1 MRPFDWIK
9 KLFIKSAEHIQTS
22 LELHDFL
29 VLGGSNKSI
38 SGETITPGTAMRVAA
53 VNAAVKVLAEG
64 VAQLPL
70 FVFKRLKEGG
80 KDKVPDHWLFKLLH
94 QRPNQWQTSFEFR
107 ETMMASLL
115 LRGNAYAV
123 KVMRSTRV
131 LELIPIFPDRVQVKQ
146 AEDFILDYLI
156 TPRLGGTALHFQAK
170 DIFHIKA
177 LSSNGF
183 IGLDPLQ
190 MARESIGLSLATQR
204 HGSTLF
210 SNSAIPSGTL
220 VHPEELGEEG
230 RDNLKK
236 DWQQMT
242 GGDNQNSVVILEEGM
257 EFKPM
262 GMTSENA
269 QFLETRE
276 FQRAD
281 IAAIFRV
288 PPHMI
293 GDLKRATFSNIESQ
307 NISFITQSLMPWL
320 VRWEQA
326 IQRDL
331 VPRGERD
338 DLVAQFQVA
347 GLLRGDSKARA
358 NFYVKMV
365 QNGIY
370 SVNEIRELENLNPRE
385 GGDEFLTPLN
395 MESNED
401 EDKDDADRVDE
412 DQDRETNPA

>member
-1 MRPFDWIK
+1 MRPFGWIGKIFK
-9 KLFIKSAEHIQTS
+9 KFAEHISTS
-22 LELHDFL
+22 QELNEFL
-29 VLGGSNKSI
+29 LTGGTNKST
-38 SGETITPGTAMRVAA
+38 SGEVITPGTAMRTAA
-53 VNAAVKVLAEG
+53 VHASVKVLSEN

-70 FVFKRLKEGG
+70 FVFRRLKEGG

-94 QRPNQWQTSFEFR
+94 MRPNQWQTSFEFR
-107 ETMMASLL
+107 ETMMAALL

-123 KVMRSTRV
+123 KVMRGTRV
-131 LELIPIFPDRVQVKQ
+131 LELIPVSPDRVQVKQ
-146 AEDFILDYLI
+146 SEDLTLEYLI
-156 TPRLGGTALHFQAK
+156 TPRLGGAPLRFEQK
-170 DIFHIKA
+170 EIFHIKA

-204 HGSTLF
+204 YGAKF
-210 SNSAIPSGTL
+210 FANSAIPSGVL
-220 VHPEELGEEG
+220 QHPEELGTEG

-236 DWQQMT
+236 DWEEMT
-242 GGDNQNSVVILEEGM
+242 GGENINSIAILEEGM
-257 EFKPM
+257 EFKPI

-326 IQRDL
+326 IWRDL
-331 VPRGERD
+331 IPRNERD
-338 DLVAQFQVA
+338 ELVAQFQIS

-358 NFYVKMV
+358 KFYVDMV
-365 QNGIY
+365 TTGIY
-370 SVNEIRELENLNPRE
+370 SVNEIRELENLNPRK

-401 EDKDDADRVDE
+401 EDDTDDDDE
-412 DQDRETNPA
+412 DEDIEVNPA